1 MLTFTREM
9 TLKQYKTKK
18 EIEGQN
24 VKGKL
29 HSALQEHTRVLKK
42 NKLLI
47 SKILCILKNV
57 FIF

>member
-29 HSALQEHTRVLKK
+29 HSALQEHIRVFKK
-42 NKLLI
+42 TN
-47 SKILCILKNV
+47 C
-57 FIF
+57 